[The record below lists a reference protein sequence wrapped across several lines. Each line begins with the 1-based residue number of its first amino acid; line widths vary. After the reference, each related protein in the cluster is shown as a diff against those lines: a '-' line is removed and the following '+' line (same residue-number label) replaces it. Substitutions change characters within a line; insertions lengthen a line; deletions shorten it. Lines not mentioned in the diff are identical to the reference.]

1 MKPLSKRYNQNRRCG
16 CSKRITD
23 GNKSGLCKQCL
34 MRSINANEDLV
45 ARRLETT
52 RRNLREDS
60 ATYAK
65 KCAILAKN
73 RDKAFAR
80 PEVMAMLRE
89 NATRLASYQT
99 PETEA
104 KRIAAL
110 VEANKRRRHKWLPE
124 EWRETYFRMMRNWG
138 FKAPEAKRIIMEQ
151 MRAERER
158 INVARQRARASLSPF
173 ERQQRDLENGAQIVA
188 NDQRPSLANP
198 GYYEERKT
206 G

>member
-1 MKPLSKRYNQNRRCG
+1 MKPLSKRYRQNRRCQ

-23 GNKSGLCKQCL
+23 GNQSGMCKPCL

-60 ATYAK
+60 TAYAK
-65 KCAILAKN
+65 KCATLAKN
-73 RDKAFAR
+73 REAAIAR
-80 PEVMAMLRE
+80 PEIMARLR
-89 NATRLASYQT
+89 AAAPRLANYRT

-110 VEANKRRRHKWLPE
+110 VEANKRRRHKWLPD
-124 EWRETYFRMMRNWG
+124 EWRDTYFRMMRNWG
-138 FKAPEAKRIIMEQ
+138 YKAAEAKRIILEQ

-158 INVARQRARASLSPF
+158 ANVARQRVRASLSPF
-173 ERQQRDLENGAQIVA
+173 ERQQRDLENGAAIIA

-198 GYYEERKT
+198 GFYEEKRRA
-206 G
+206 